1 MNLLEL
7 QDGDKALIYK
17 LHGSGVFRKRIIEM
31 GFIKGSEIKVIKK
44 APLQDPI
51 QYEIM
56 GYQVSLRR
64 DEAAKVE
71 VIPLPVSQAEH
82 QPEIC
87 YNCKNTNSSIPKER
101 RADKTINLVLV
112 GNPNS
117 GKTSIFN
124 YISGS
129 RENVGNYP
137 GVTVEA
143 KKAKFKYNGYTF
155 NLVDL
160 PGTYS
165 ISAYTPEEVF
175 VREFIVSDKTDIVV
189 NVVDSS
195 NLERNLYLTTQLLD
209 IDVPMVLALNMYDE
223 LEKSGNKLEYEKL
236 GEMIGTP
243 FVPTVGKKGEGMKQL
258 LDCVIRVY
266 ENAEPLI
273 RHIHINYGTAI
284 EESIDLIEPLV
295 EKSNHFPKHLH
306 TRYIA
311 LKLLEKD
318 SDYLKIV
325 AEHKEL
331 SKLKEIVL
339 NELNRIENLHSEPI
353 ENTIAD
359 IRYGFIKGALKE
371 TYELAETD
379 KASMNLSER
388 IDQIITHKYFGL
400 PIFVFILWLMFY
412 TTFYLGG
419 YLMEWIEMGVEY
431 IGYLSMK
438 LLPNGIFQD
447 LIAEGIIGGVGG
459 VIVFMPN
466 IVILFM
472 FIALMEGTGYMARIA
487 FIMDRLMHK
496 VGLHGKSFI
505 PLIMGFGCNVPA
517 IMATR
522 TLENK
527 SDRILTM
534 LIIPLMSCSARLPVY
549 LLLITAFFPKN
560 PALILLSIYL
570 IGLLFATLFALLF
583 KKLFFNKT
591 EAPFV
596 MELPPYRM
604 PTLKVTMVYMW
615 LRASMY
621 LKKMGG
627 IILIASIIIWFLG
640 YFPRNVSYSKNYDEE
655 FNKVEMKY
663 EQIAQTEVFGEQ
675 ELEIIKQEK
684 INELTDLVQERELE
698 RHSKTYIGMM
708 GRAIEPVMRPLG
720 FDWRLSIG
728 LLSGFPAKE
737 VIISTMG
744 VLFQEYE
751 LDPDNPDVNNPIVKV
766 GSLQDRIAS
775 AAFMDEK
782 DNGKPLF
789 TQVSAFAFLI
799 FVLFYFPCTAAV
811 VAIHK
816 EAGRFL
822 WTSIAIVYTTVFAW
836 LMAYGVNQIG
846 NLFF

>member
-1 MNLLEL
+1 
-7 QDGDKALIYK
+7 
-17 LHGSGVFRKRIIEM
+17 
-31 GFIKGSEIKVIKK
+31 
-44 APLQDPI
+44 
-51 QYEIM
+51 
-56 GYQVSLRR
+56 
-64 DEAAKVE
+64 
-71 VIPLPVSQAEH
+71 
-82 QPEIC
+82 
-87 YNCKNTNSSIPKER
+87 
-101 RADKTINLVLV
+101 
-112 GNPNS
+112 
-117 GKTSIFN
+117 
-124 YISGS
+124 
-129 RENVGNYP
+129 
-137 GVTVEA
+137 
-143 KKAKFKYNGYTF
+143 
-155 NLVDL
+155 
-160 PGTYS
+160 
-165 ISAYTPEEVF
+165 
-175 VREFIVSDKTDIVV
+175 
-189 NVVDSS
+189 
-195 NLERNLYLTTQLLD
+195 
-209 IDVPMVLALNMYDE
+209 
-223 LEKSGNKLEYEKL
+223 
-236 GEMIGTP
+236 
-243 FVPTVGKKGEGMKQL
+243 MKQL

-273 RHIHINYGTAI
+273 RHIHINYGTARI
-284 EESIDLIEPLV
+284 IDLIEPLV

-379 KASMNLSER
+379 KASMNLSEK

-505 PLIMGFGCNVPA
+505 PLIMGFGCNVPP

-549 LLLITAFFPKN
+549 LLLIQLSFPKIR
-560 PALILLSIYL
+560 LILLSIYL
-570 IGLLFATLFALLF
+570 IGLLLLLCLHCS
-583 KKLFFNKT
+583 KLFLIKQKLLCDGIHHTECQPKSNYGLYVAQSVHVFENGRNNFNC
-591 EAPFV
+591 FN
-596 MELPPYRM
+596 Y
-604 PTLKVTMVYMW
+604 
-615 LRASMY
+615 Y
-621 LKKMGG
+621 L
-627 IILIASIIIWFLG
+627 
-640 YFPRNVSYSKNYDEE
+640 VSRIFSTKCFIFKNYDEE

-675 ELEIIKQEK
+675 ELEIIKQENK
-684 INELTDLVQERELE
+684 
-698 RHSKTYIGMM
+698 
-708 GRAIEPVMRPLG
+708 
-720 FDWRLSIG
+720 
-728 LLSGFPAKE
+728 
-737 VIISTMG
+737 
-744 VLFQEYE
+744 
-751 LDPDNPDVNNPIVKV
+751 
-766 GSLQDRIAS
+766 
-775 AAFMDEK
+775 
-782 DNGKPLF
+782 
-789 TQVSAFAFLI
+789 
-799 FVLFYFPCTAAV
+799 
-811 VAIHK
+811 
-816 EAGRFL
+816 
-822 WTSIAIVYTTVFAW
+822 
-836 LMAYGVNQIG
+836 
-846 NLFF
+846 